1 MCVVDDFV
9 PNSFLEAGLQTPLFS
24 KLHLATNNNYYH
36 YMVTTNGILVAGNKM
51 AIIPHVYEIRSMAVN
66 FALSGNF

>member
-9 PNSFLEAGLQTPLFS
+9 PYSFLEAGLQTQLFS
-24 KLHLATNNNYYH
+24 KLHLVTKNYY

-66 FALSGNF
+66 FALSSNF

>member
-9 PNSFLEAGLQTPLFS
+9 PNSFLEAGLQTQLFS
-24 KLHLATNNNYYH
+24 KLHLATNNYY

-51 AIIPHVYEIRSMAVN
+51 AVIPHVYEIRSMAVN
-66 FALSGNF
+66 FALSSNF

>member
-9 PNSFLEAGLQTPLFS
+9 PNSFLEAGLQTQLFS
-24 KLHLATNNNYYH
+24 KLHLATNNYH
-36 YMVTTNGILVAGNKM
+36 CMVTTNGILVAGNKM

-66 FALSGNF
+66 FALSSNF

>member
-9 PNSFLEAGLQTPLFS
+9 PNSFLEAGLQTQLFS
-24 KLHLATNNNYYH
+24 KLHLATKNYY
-36 YMVTTNGILVAGNKM
+36 YMVTTNGMLVAGNEM

-66 FALSGNF
+66 FALSSNF